1 MSILIGKAEWMGSI
15 RQSEAVVV
23 NRVSQVFSEGSCWM
37 NRIHSRVCDVSGWD
51 LTLDSLFD
59 VPSQVKCISV

>member
-1 MSILIGKAEWMGSI
+1 
-15 RQSEAVVV
+15 
-23 NRVSQVFSEGSCWM
+23 M

-59 VPSQVKCISV
+59 VPSQVKCISVLSNVALVEPRFEK